1 MAYQIHTG
9 RCEDV
14 LKNLPADSIDAL
26 VTDAPYGLTDDLDK
40 TTLKD
45 VLQHWLLGE
54 EFAHRGG
61 GFMGK
66 KWDSFVPSPAIFE
79 EALRVLK
86 PGAWCAVFAGSR
98 TQDLM
103 TLSLRLAGFEIKD
116 VGMWLY
122 GTGFPKSLNIAK
134 AIRSA
139 LGTEAPEWE
148 DFGTALKP
156 AYEPFILCRKPLAG
170 TYVQNIIRYGV
181 GGLNIGACRIPT
193 EEARAGGSGA
203 LLSDVRDGS
212 LPEGVD
218 WVPAAG
224 GRWPANIL
232 HDGSDEVISLFPA
245 QAGAA
250 APVRGTEPSAAGDGM
265 VYGLR
270 ARVKTFFHGDQ
281 GSAAR
286 FFYCAKVTKAE
297 RDIGM
302 ERFIPFTASDMT
314 GGRKEGS
321 VGINDPRAG
330 AGRTAGA
337 KNPHPTVKPI
347 SLMSYV
353 CRLVTPPGGTILDM
367 FMGSGSTGCA
377 AVGQGFG
384 FVGIEMN
391 PDDCVTSSARI
402 GYVYKNGLEQ
412 PIEPKRSKNRVV
424 ATETQKITEVDLPVS
439 KTWSSEVNQAFEG
452 VAGAE
457 VMPEHLQSKL
467 KANINRLLLEG
478 RSITEVI
485 STAAG
490 LVVSMEARA

>member
-14 LKNLPADSIDAL
+14 LKTLPANSVDAL

-40 TTLKD
+40 DTLKE
-45 VLQHWLLGE
+45 VLSHWLNGE
-54 EFAHRGG
+54 EYAHKGG
-61 GFMGK
+61 GFMGR
-66 KWDSFVPSPAIFE
+66 KWDSFVPSPVIFE

-103 TLSLRLAGFEIKD
+103 TLSLRLAGYDVKD

-134 AIRSA
+134 AIRAA
-139 LGTEAPEWE
+139 LGTDKPEWE
-148 DFGTALKP
+148 DFGTAMKP
-156 AYEPFILCRKPLAG
+156 AYEPFILCRKPLSG
-170 TYVQNIIRYGV
+170 TYVQNIVNYGV
-181 GGLNIGACRIPT
+181 GALNIGACRIPT
-193 EEARAGGSGA
+193 NESLAGGAGA

-212 LPEGVD
+212 LPEGIE
-218 WVPAAG
+218 WIPATG

-232 HDGSDEVISLFPA
+232 HDGSDEVVNLFPA
-245 QAGAA
+245 QSGAA
-250 APVRGTEPSAAGDGM
+250 APVKGTEPSAAGNGM

-270 ARVKTFFHGDQ
+270 ARVKTHFHGDQ

-286 FFYCAKVTKAE
+286 FFYCAKVSKNE

-302 ERFIPFTASDMT
+302 ERFLPVTASDMT

-347 SLMSYV
+347 SLMQYV
-353 CRLVTPPGGTILDM
+353 CRLVTPLGGTILDM

-377 AVGQGFG
+377 AVGSEFG
-384 FVGIEMN
+384 FIGIEMN
-391 PDDCVTSSARI
+391 PDDCVTAAARI
-402 GYVYKNGLEQ
+402 GYVYKQRECSYG
-412 PIEPKRSKNRVV
+412 IRV
-424 ATETQKITEVDLPVS
+424 
-439 KTWSSEVNQAFEG
+439 
-452 VAGAE
+452 
-457 VMPEHLQSKL
+457 
-467 KANINRLLLEG
+467 
-478 RSITEVI
+478 
-485 STAAG
+485 
-490 LVVSMEARA
+490 

>member
-14 LKNLPADSIDAL
+14 LKTLPADSIDAL

-40 TTLKD
+40 NTLKE
-45 VLQHWLLGE
+45 VLLHWLNGE
-54 EFAHRGG
+54 EYTHKGG

-103 TLSLRLAGFEIKD
+103 TLSLRLAGFDVKD

-134 AIRSA
+134 AISAA
-139 LGTEAPEWE
+139 LGTDAPEWA

-156 AYEPFILCRKPLAG
+156 AYEPFILCRKPLSG
-170 TYVQNIIRYGV
+170 TYAQNIVNYGV
-181 GGLNIGACRIPT
+181 GALNIGACRIPT
-193 EEARAGGSGA
+193 DESLAGGAGA
-203 LLSDVRDGS
+203 LLSDVRDGN
-212 LPEGVD
+212 LPEGIE

-224 GRWPANIL
+224 GRWPANVL
-232 HDGSDEVISLFPA
+232 HDGSDEVVSLFPA

-250 APVRGTEPSAAGDGM
+250 APVKGSEPSAAGNGM

-270 ARVKTFFHGDQ
+270 AWVKTHFHGDQ

-286 FFYCAKVTKAE
+286 FFYCAKVSKAE

-302 ERFIPFTASDMT
+302 DRFVPVTASDMT

-321 VGINDPRAG
+321 AGINDPRAG

-347 SLMSYV
+347 SLMQYV

-377 AVGQGFG
+377 AVGADFG
-384 FVGIEMN
+384 FIGIEMN
-391 PDDCVTSSARI
+391 PDDCVTAAARI
-402 GYVYKNGLEQ
+402 GHVYK
-412 PIEPKRSKNRVV
+412 
-424 ATETQKITEVDLPVS
+424 
-439 KTWSSEVNQAFEG
+439 QA
-452 VAGAE
+452 
-457 VMPEHLQSKL
+457 
-467 KANINRLLLEG
+467 I
-478 RSITEVI
+478 
-485 STAAG
+485 
-490 LVVSMEARA
+490 SMEAIPC

>member
-14 LKNLPADSIDAL
+14 LKTLPANSIDAL
-26 VTDAPYGLTDDLDK
+26 VTDAPYGLTDELDK
-40 TTLKD
+40 ETMRA
-45 VLQHWLLGE
+45 VLAHWLSGDE
-54 EFAHRGG
+54 YEHKGG
-61 GFMGK
+61 GFMGNE
-66 KWDSFVPSPAIFE
+66 WDSFVPSPAIFV

-103 TLSLRLAGFEIKD
+103 TLSLRLAGFEVKD

-122 GTGFPKSLNIAK
+122 GTGFPKSMNIAK
-134 AIRSA
+134 AIRAA
-139 LGTEAPEWE
+139 LGVDASEWE

-156 AYEPFILCRKPLAG
+156 AYEPFILCRKPLCG
-170 TYVQNIIRYGV
+170 TYVQNITRYGV

-193 EEARAGGSGA
+193 EESLVGGAGA
-203 LLSDVRDGS
+203 LLSDVRDGT
-212 LPEGVD
+212 LPAGVD
-218 WVPAAG
+218 WTPAAG

-232 HDGSDEVISLFPA
+232 HDGSDEVVSLFPA

-250 APVRGTEPSAAGDGM
+250 APVKGTEPSAAGNGL

-270 ARVKTFFHGDQ
+270 ARVATHHHADQ

-286 FFYCAKVTKAE
+286 FFYCAKVSKTE

-302 ERFIPFTASDMT
+302 DRFVPFSASDMT

-321 VGINDPRAG
+321 VGMNDPRAG

-347 SLMSYV
+347 ALMQYV

-367 FMGSGSTGCA
+367 FAGSGSTGCA
-377 AVGQGFG
+377 AVGAGFG

-391 PDDCVTSSARI
+391 PDDCVTASARI
-402 GYVYKNGLEQ
+402 GHCYKQAL
-412 PIEPKRSKNRVV
+412 
-424 ATETQKITEVDLPVS
+424 
-439 KTWSSEVNQAFEG
+439 SEDA
-452 VAGAE
+452 
-457 VMPEHLQSKL
+457 LC
-467 KANINRLLLEG
+467 
-478 RSITEVI
+478 
-485 STAAG
+485 
-490 LVVSMEARA
+490 